1 MSRRAEMEDA
11 RRTGGALLRSA
22 RRAPVHA
29 ATLALASLGMLLA
42 AAGGVRAQATTP
54 PPAPQIAAFSSASD
68 ASVPPPWRLVTLP
81 KLPRH
86 THYRIEPLDGERV
99 LRVTTDG
106 SYANLVHPLTAD
118 VRATPVLRWRWRV
131 ARLPEG
137 TDLRRKDG
145 DDVAARVCVLFD
157 LPLERLSAGERIKVR
172 LGRTLFDPALPAASI
187 CYVWDRA
194 IAAGTWLPSAYTGR
208 VQMLVLRSGA
218 SGHPLDTWQAETR
231 DLAADFAQAFPEEAA
246 RGPLP
251 PLLAVGVSGDGDNT
265 GSRALAFFGDLSLS
279 AAPK

>member
-1 MSRRAEMEDA
+1 MSRRAD
-11 RRTGGALLRSA
+11 RNGG
-22 RRAPVHA
+22 RRADWAEGLGCLRTALPA
-29 ATLALASLGMLLA
+29 ARLALALLGTLLA
-42 AAGGVRAQATTP
+42 AAGGVGAQTPTP
-54 PPAPQIAAFSSASD
+54 PPAPQIAAFSSAAD
-68 ASVPPPWRLVTLP
+68 ASVPPPWRVVTLP

-86 THYRIEPLDGERV
+86 TQYRIEPLDGERV
-99 LRVTTDG
+99 LRVSTEG

-131 ARLPEG
+131 GRLPEG
-137 TDLRRKDG
+137 TDLRRKDS
-145 DDVAARVCVLFD
+145 DDVAARLCVLFD

-187 CYVWDRA
+187 CYVWDRDLT
-194 IAAGTWLPSAYTGR
+194 AGTWLPSAYTGR
-208 VQMLVLRSGA
+208 VQMLVLRSST
-218 SGHPLDTWQAETR
+218 SGHPLDTWQVETR
-231 DLAADFAQAFPEEAA
+231 DLAADFARAFPDEAA

>member
-1 MSRRAEMEDA
+1 MSRRAELEDA
-11 RRTGGALLRSA
+11 RRAGCNLLRC
-22 RRAPVHA
+22 RRHA
-29 ATLALASLGMLLA
+29 ALHVPMLALASLGILLA
-42 AAGGVRAQATTP
+42 AAGGVHAQAPTP
-54 PPAPQIAAFSSASD
+54 PPAPPIAAFSGAADD
-68 ASVPPPWRLVTLP
+68 AVPPPWRLVTLP

-86 THYRIEPLDGERV
+86 TRYRIEALDGERV

-145 DDVAARVCVLFD
+145 DDVAARLCVLFD

-187 CYVWDRA
+187 CYVWDRDL
-194 IAAGTWLPSAYTGR
+194 AAGTWLPSVYTGR
-208 VQMLVLRSGA
+208 VQMLVLRSAA
-218 SGHPLDTWQAETR
+218 SGHALDTWHAETR
-231 DLAADFAQAFPEEAA
+231 DLAADFARAFPDEAA
-246 RGPLP
+246 SGPLP
-251 PLLAVGVSGDGDNT
+251 PLLAIGVSGDGDNT
-265 GSRALAFFGDLSLS
+265 GSRALAFFGDLSLR
-279 AAPK
+279 AAPR